1 MAWVQ
6 SYNTQG
12 LNSYRR
18 SFKPEILPCK
28 VTTEIVKRHDVN
40 SMECSVLSNRN
51 SDLLKLTLNLRI
63 HGTTNSLKL

>member
-1 MAWVQ
+1 MD
-6 SYNTQG
+6 TP
-12 LNSYRR
+12 LNLKHS
-18 SFKPEILPCK
+18 CK
-28 VTTEIVKRHDVN
+28 VTTEIMNRNNVN